1 MGLLEL
7 RDVHTFYGDTEAL
20 KGISLSVEPGEVVA
34 LLGSNG
40 AGKTTTLRTISGLER
55 ARRGSVWFDGREIT
69 PMRADEIVA
78 MGLSHVPEGRRI
90 FASLTVDENLNLGG
104 YLLRRRRDE
113 LVARKAEIFGLFPR
127 LLERCEQLGG
137 TLSGGEQQMLA
148 IGRALMA
155 APRLL
160 ALDEPSMGLAPN
172 LVRAIFAILSRIR
185 KRGAAILLVEQ
196 NARQALRLADRA
208 YVLDT
213 GTIALAGPARQL
225 ATNPRVT
232 AAYLGRPV
240 EPREARGAADGGVFG
255 PQAADDSW

>member
-7 RDVHTFYGDTEAL
+7 RGVHTFYGDTEAL
-20 KGISLSVEPGEVVA
+20 RGISLDVEPGEIVS

-40 AGKTTTLRTISGLER
+40 AGKTTALRTITGLER
-55 ARRGSVWFDGREIT
+55 ARRGTIRFDGRDIAAL
-69 PMRADEIVA
+69 RADEIVA
-78 MGLSHVPEGRRI
+78 LGLGHVPEGRRI
-90 FASLTVDENLNLGG
+90 FASLSVEENLNLGG
-104 YLLRRRRDE
+104 FLVRRRPALLLERRDE
-113 LVARKAEIFGLFPR
+113 VYGLFPR
-127 LLERCEQLGG
+127 LRERREQLGG

-172 LVRAIFAILSRIR
+172 LVRTIFTILARIR

-208 YVLDT
+208 YVLET
-213 GTIALAGPARQL
+213 GTIVHSGPAREL
-225 ATNPRVT
+225 ATSPIVT
-232 AAYLGRPV
+232 AAYLGQPV
-240 EPREARGAADGGVFG
+240 ANDAATRGIGLVE
-255 PQAADDSW
+255 